1 MTRAA
6 VSTSGERNV
15 VVDAKT
21 VSSSITAA
29 DKENNKKGG
38 RCGRCAPVPLVVLEG
53 RGGGAGPVVVTGQA
67 RGTTLQGVLAAPSVV
82 VIARIIIK
90 CVN

>member
-1 MTRAA
+1 MLTQRPSAAASPLPTR
-6 VSTSGERNV
+6 R
-15 VVDAKT
+15 
-21 VSSSITAA
+21 ITRR
-29 DKENNKKGG
+29 GG
-38 RCGRCAPVPLVVLEG
+38 RCGRGAPVPLVVLEG